1 MKMILDTKVKKIIS
15 AGVLLLLSPGAV
27 FGIDPQT
34 QLAMRLWAPEDI
46 EEYAREI
53 AANRVDVYENDLVT
67 NAILKFQKDTGI
79 DLGWGPQTREDVVM
93 RRVAYGVLKYW
104 PASMRAVQAAT
115 AGEQLT
121 LYHHPVF
128 GKDMLVDYWR
138 VWSAAWH
145 RLWKDAVVFGNRD
158 IKKAMIAGFE
168 QAWGK
173 WDSVEPPRKIP
184 KGYLPE
190 ETDGIWYLQVK
201 SEDKYLLHGVM
212 EKRGGFLNMWD
223 NKNTHVVSYY
233 SLYTNEAA
241 APFPD
246 MVQFAF
252 APNGK
257 LKMMTD
263 AYYNLS
269 KQPIFKSRGYVNVVW
284 KPGVI
289 WSSGTRLSFEAGY
302 PVLNLDKG
310 FHWDYLPLRVSAVK
324 FKDWESSLD
333 HLYKLQM
340 MSREEIGILM
350 QARNQ
355 LRK

>member
-1 MKMILDTKVKKIIS
+1 MKMIREPIRNRII
-15 AGVLLLLSPGAV
+15 AAALLFLLSTGTA
-27 FGIDPQT
+27 FGIDT
-34 QLAMRLWAPEDI
+34 YTSLTMRLWAPEDI

-53 AANRVDVYENDLVT
+53 AANRVRVYEDDLVT
-67 NAILKFQKDTGI
+67 NAVLKFQEDTGI
-79 DLGWGPQTREDVVM
+79 DLGWAPQTREDVVM
-93 RRVAYGVLKYW
+93 RRVAYGVLRYW

-115 AGEQLT
+115 AGEKLT

-138 VWSAAWH
+138 MWSAAWH
-145 RLWKDAVVFGNRD
+145 RLWKDAVVFADSD
-158 IKKAMIAGFE
+158 IKRAMIAEFE
-168 QAWGK
+168 KVWGK
-173 WDSVEPPRKIP
+173 WDSVDPPRKIP
-184 KGYLPE
+184 QGYLPE

-212 EKRGGFLNMWD
+212 EKRGGFFSQWD

-246 MVQFAF
+246 MVQFAID
-252 APNGK
+252 PHGK

-263 AYYNLS
+263 AYFNLS
-269 KQPIFKSRGYVNVVW
+269 KQPIFNSKGFVDVDW

-302 PVLNLDKG
+302 PVLNLSKG
-310 FHWDYLPLRVSAVK
+310 FHWYYLPLKVSAVK
-324 FKDWESSLD
+324 FDDWEGSLD

-340 MSREEIGILM
+340 MSREEIGALM
-350 QARNQ
+350 QAGKQ
-355 LRK
+355 QKK

>member
-1 MKMILDTKVKKIIS
+1 MKKIIA
-15 AGVLLLLSPGAV
+15 AGVLFLLLTGTV

-46 EEYAREI
+46 EAYAREI
-53 AANRVDVYENDLVT
+53 AANRVTIHEDDRVT

-79 DLGWGPQTREDVVM
+79 DLGWAPQTREDVVM

-121 LYHHPVF
+121 HYHHTVF

-138 VWSAAWH
+138 MWSAAWH
-145 RLWKDAVVFGNRD
+145 RLWKDAVVFADSD
-158 IKKAMIAGFE
+158 IKRAMIAEFE
-168 QAWGK
+168 KVWGK
-173 WDSVEPPRKIP
+173 WDSVDPPRKIP
-184 KGYLPE
+184 QGYLPE

-201 SEDKYLLHGVM
+201 SKDKYLLHGVM
-212 EKRGGFLNMWD
+212 EKRGGFFDKWD

-252 APNGK
+252 ASNGQ

-263 AYYNLS
+263 AYSNLS
-269 KQPIFKSRGYVNVVW
+269 KEPIFNSRGFVNVDW
-284 KPGVI
+284 TPGVI
-289 WSSGTRLSFEAGY
+289 WSSGTPLSFEAGY
-302 PVLNLDKG
+302 PVLNLNKG
-310 FHWDYLPLRVSAVK
+310 FHWDYLPLKVSAVK
-324 FKDWESSLD
+324 FDDWDNSLD
-333 HLYKLQM
+333 HLYDLQM
-340 MSREEIGILM
+340 MSREQIGALM
-350 QARNQ
+350 QARKLLN
-355 LRK
+355 K

>member
-1 MKMILDTKVKKIIS
+1 MKKIIA
-15 AGVLLLLSPGAV
+15 AGVLFLLSTGTV

-53 AANRVDVYENDLVT
+53 AANRVDIYENDLLT
-67 NAILKFQKDTGI
+67 NTILQFQKDTSI
-79 DLGWGPQTREDVVM
+79 DLGWSPQTREEVVM

-104 PASMRAVQAAT
+104 PASMRAVQDVT
-115 AGEQLT
+115 PGEELT
-121 LYHHPVF
+121 LYDHRVF
-128 GKDMLVDYWR
+128 GKDLLVDYWR
-138 VWSAAWH
+138 MWSAAWH
-145 RLWKDAVVFGNRD
+145 RLWKDAVVIGDRD
-158 IKKAMIAGFE
+158 IKKAMISRFE
-168 QAWGK
+168 KVWGK
-173 WDSVEPPRKIP
+173 WDSQDPPRKIP
-184 KGYLPE
+184 QGYLPE
-190 ETDGIWYLQVK
+190 ETDGIWYLWVK

-212 EKRGGFLNMWD
+212 EKRGGFFDKWD

-252 APNGK
+252 SSNGK

-263 AYYNLS
+263 AYSNMSENSL
-269 KQPIFKSRGYVNVVW
+269 FGSRGYVNVVW

-289 WSSGTRLSFEAGY
+289 WSSGTPLSFEAGY
-302 PVLNLDKG
+302 PVLNLNKG
-310 FHWDYLPLRVSAVK
+310 IHWDYLPLKVSAVK
-324 FKDWESSLD
+324 FDDWEKSLD

-340 MSREEIGILM
+340 MSREQIGALM
-350 QARNQ
+350 QARKLLN
-355 LRK
+355 K